1 LLPNFP
7 CRNGENLHEKGA
19 LILKLR
25 LMHHLKE
32 FQREIPTNSKMLP
45 TRLTERAAE
54 EQMES
59 SFFSIVVAEHT
70 IIVVSLEFLLFSSE
84 NISSVKPI
92 HMCGN
97 ICFLFLFPYL
107 GHFLLDLPF

>member
-1 LLPNFP
+1 MN
-7 CRNGENLHEKGA
+7 
-19 LILKLR
+19 LR

-32 FQREIPTNSKMLP
+32 FQREIPANSKMLP

-59 SFFSIVVAEHT
+59 RFFSIVAEHT
-70 IIVVSLEFLLFSSE
+70 IIVVSLEFFLFSSK

-92 HMCGN
+92 MRRSQEKT
-97 ICFLFLFPYL
+97 LS
-107 GHFLLDLPF
+107 LLQHLEFQIQRKGAGG

>member
-1 LLPNFP
+1 LASTQKELFQETKEGRPLSKIKKMSLLPNFL
-7 CRNGENLHEKGA
+7 CHNGENLHEEGA

-32 FQREIPTNSKMLP
+32 FQREIPANSKMLP

-59 SFFSIVVAEHT
+59 SFFSIVVAKHT
-70 IIVVSLEFLLFSSE
+70 IIIVSLEFLLF
-84 NISSVKPI
+84 
-92 HMCGN
+92 
-97 ICFLFLFPYL
+97 FF
-107 GHFLLDLPF
+107 

>member
-1 LLPNFP
+1 M
-7 CRNGENLHEKGA
+7 
-19 LILKLR
+19 KLR

-32 FQREIPTNSKMLP
+32 FQREIPANSKMLP

-59 SFFSIVVAEHT
+59 RFFSIVVAEHT
-70 IIVVSLEFLLFSSE
+70 IIVVSLEFFLFSSK

-92 HMCGN
+92 MRRSQEKT
-97 ICFLFLFPYL
+97 LS
-107 GHFLLDLPF
+107 LLQHLEFQIQRKGAGG

>member
-1 LLPNFP
+1 M
-7 CRNGENLHEKGA
+7 
-19 LILKLR
+19 KLR

-32 FQREIPTNSKMLP
+32 FQREIPANSKMLP

-70 IIVVSLEFLLFSSE
+70 IIVVSLEFLLFSSK
-84 NISSVKPI
+84 NISSVEPI
-92 HMCGN
+92 HEEEPREDSKLITAFGVPDPKKRSWGLRVLVGQVVA
-97 ICFLFLFPYL
+97 FR
-107 GHFLLDLPF
+107 